1 MVLEK
6 RQKAFV
12 ATFFLGLI
20 GLVMDRV
27 LLRPQGPAETA
38 SAAASETYAV
48 PVSTDDPVALPPQT
62 QDPTVAERLDR
73 LWPDREVTDVNLRD
87 PFSLMPFWQTSPEG
101 DAPPA
106 PDEATVFART
116 HPLVAVVMDGRQ
128 SYVLVNDRVLSP
140 GDQVDG
146 FTLVSVGVK
155 SALFERRGKQI
166 VLELVSK

>member
-1 MVLEK
+1 MVLER

-38 SAAASETYAV
+38 SAVASEAYAV
-48 PVSTDDPVALPPQT
+48 PVSTGDPAASPPET
-62 QDPTVAERLDR
+62 QNPTVAERLDR
-73 LWPDREVTDVNLRD
+73 VWPDQEVTDVNLRD
-87 PFSLMPFWQTSPEG
+87 PFSLAPLWQAGPAVDT
-101 DAPPA
+101 PPA

-128 SYVLVNDRVLSP
+128 SYVLVNDRVLTP
-140 GDQVDG
+140 GDHVDG
-146 FTLVSVGVK
+146 FTLVSVAAK
-155 SALFERRGKQI
+155 SAIFERQGKQI